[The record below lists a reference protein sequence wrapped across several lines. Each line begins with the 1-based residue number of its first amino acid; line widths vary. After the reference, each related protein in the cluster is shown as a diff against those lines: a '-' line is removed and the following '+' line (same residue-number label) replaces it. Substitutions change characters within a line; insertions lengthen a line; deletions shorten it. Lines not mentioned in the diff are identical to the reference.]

1 MLLERTNSLLA
12 VGLFVACAALAPR
25 FAPAASGSFA
35 ATVGEKP
42 VKCDV
47 WVPDDVAPVRG
58 MAVCYG
64 SGANQNAARSLGMG
78 LLMETGR
85 DADWRNGTVEQVQ
98 AMLDGAA
105 ATVKRPEI
113 ANAPI
118 AMMGFST
125 GGSNSVR
132 LMNLVP
138 ARTIAYVCLASRQ
151 VAPAAGA
158 PQLRVP
164 GIWVVG
170 GSDTAVKG
178 GGVQPAPFFDGWRAL
193 DGQVAMAVNWG
204 ADHGQT
210 PRGNA
215 VRYQGDEVAWFW
227 VSEAMRLRY
236 PGGVPSATP
245 GHPMTLKEVPTA
257 DGWLGGAVRWT
268 SATLAPVGGIS
279 AFTPVA
285 TVSDYAKTTKDV
297 AKASWLPSADAAFV
311 YRALNSV
318 DTLTTTAQ
326 PAAPP
331 YNTELRFAAPAILA
345 AFKAGQ
351 SVAVTVDSRAFGT
364 KPASNRIARMD
375 LYDGSRL
382 LASATAPSSGTLW
395 NFTYVPDTGGV
406 HALVAVASDAEGRQT
421 SIFRCVCVQ
430 GPFATAVAPLGTPI
444 SRLAR

>member
-1 MLLERTNSLLA
+1 MVLLKRTHILAICLLA
-12 VGLFVACAALAPR
+12 AFAALAPR
-25 FAPAASGSFA
+25 SASAASGTFVTA
-35 ATVGEKP
+35 IGEKP

-47 WVPDDVAPVRG
+47 WVPDDVNPVRG
-58 MAVCYG
+58 MTVCYA

-78 LLMETGR
+78 LLIETGR

-113 ANAPI
+113 ANAPL

-138 ARTIAYVCLASRQ
+138 TRTIAYACLASRQ
-151 VAPAAGA
+151 VAPDAGA

-164 GIWVVG
+164 GIWIVG
-170 GSDTAVKG
+170 SADQAVKPG
-178 GGVQPAPFFDGWRAL
+178 LVQPAPWFDSWRAVN
-193 DGQVAMAVNWG
+193 GQVAMAVNWG
-204 ADHGQT
+204 AAHGGDARAQ
-210 PRGNA
+210 A

-236 PGGVPSATP
+236 PGGFPSTTP
-245 GHPMTLKEVPTA
+245 GNPMTMNEIPTA
-257 DGWLGGAVRWT
+257 DGWLGDTVQWT
-268 SATLAPVGGIS
+268 TSTLTPVGS
-279 AFTPVA
+279 VSPFTPVA
-285 TVSDYAKTTKDV
+285 TVSDYAKNTKNT
-297 AKASWLPSADAAFV
+297 AKDSWLPSQDAAFV

-326 PAAPP
+326 PAVPP
-331 YNTELRFAAPAILA
+331 YNTELCFGAPATLA

-351 SVAVTVDSRAFGT
+351 RVAVTIDSRAFGT
-364 KPASNRIARMD
+364 KPVSNRIARMD
-375 LYDGSRL
+375 LYGGSRP

-395 NFTYVPDTGGV
+395 NFTYVPNTGGV
-406 HALVAVASDAEGRQT
+406 HALVAVATDAGGHRT
-421 SIFRCVCVQ
+421 SIFRCICVQ
-430 GPFATAVAPLGTPI
+430 GPLSVAPRP
-444 SRLAR
+444 